1 MGNNTATGRAKGGL
15 AVAAKMSQ
23 EEKSERARKG
33 AMARWGEKPIRAL
46 PNKGNFLEHFGVDV
60 ECYIADDANRTAVIS
75 QTGMARIL
83 GLSARG
89 NAFPRFVTSQALTEA
104 VGAELRAKVAKPLL
118 IQWGSGGAEQ
128 PPSVIHGYDAR
139 VLTEVCSAIA
149 QANARGRLGGK
160 RYDAIVKQAAI
171 ISGASSSA
179 GITGL
184 VYALAGY
191 RPEVEEVIRA
201 FKAYVQE
208 EAKKYEQ
215 EFPNELYAAWQ
226 RLYRIPLP
234 ARGKP
239 WQFMHLTVKHIYFPL
254 AKSNGKI
261 LELIRAL
268 KARDADRKKKLFQFL
283 NEVGARALRMQIGR
297 VLEMA
302 ESSEDDS
309 HAYEARIV
317 QRFGGQQELE
327 LVIPSASPSPQSWIN
342 SASGENQPPTGGL

>member
-1 MGNNTATGRAKGGL
+1 MATDPKTVTGRAKGGVV
-15 AVAAKMSQ
+15 VAAKLTP
-23 EEKSERARKG
+23 EERKARARAG
-33 AMARWGEKPIRAL
+33 ALARWGEKPLRAL
-46 PNKGNFLEHFGVDV
+46 PNKGNFMEHFGVDV
-60 ECYIADDANRTAVIS
+60 ECYIADDRRRTPVIS

-89 NAFPRFVTSQALTEA
+89 NAFPRFVTSQALSQF
-104 VGAELRAKVAKPLL
+104 VGAELRGKVEKPLL

-128 PPSVIHGYDAR
+128 PPSVIHGYDAT

-149 QANARGRLGGK
+149 RANAAGRLSGA
-160 RYDAIVKQAAI
+160 RYAGIVKQAAI

-191 RPEVEEVIRA
+191 RPEVEEVIQA
-201 FKAYVQE
+201 FKAYVQD
-208 EAKKYEQ
+208 EARKYEQ

-226 RLYRIPLP
+226 RLYKIPLP

-254 AKSNGKI
+254 AKSNGRL
-261 LELIRAL
+261 LELMRAL
-268 KARDADRKKKLFQFL
+268 KSKDGDRKKKLFQFL
-283 NEVGARALRMQIGR
+283 NDVGTRALRMHMGR

-302 ESSEDDS
+302 ESSLDDS
-309 HAYEARIV
+309 HAYEAKFTE
-317 QRFGGQQELE
+317 RFGGQQELE
-327 LVIPSASPSPQSWIN
+327 LLIASDPEP
-342 SASGENQPPTGGL
+342 AT